1 MFPSTVDTP
10 AAAPTASNYR
20 NLSDNSLHHQLSQ
33 GISALNKQLV
43 NSGIY
48 LAFPASNICLEKAR
62 SKSNVDLALLD
73 RVVAL
78 NDEHNRRRNSAIPRE
93 ANEKRLIRGSSRRE
107 RRQRRYIIGDAAT
120 DPDSVANA
128 A

>member
-1 MFPSTVDTP
+1 MFPSTSDIPV
-10 AAAPTASNYR
+10 AAPTASTYR

-48 LAFPASNICLEKAR
+48 LAFPASQICLEKAR
-62 SKSNVDLALLD
+62 SKPSVDLTLLD

-78 NDEHNRRRNSAIPRE
+78 NDEHNRRRSAAIPRE

>member
-10 AAAPTASNYR
+10 VAAPTASNYR

-33 GISALNKQLV
+33 GISALNKQLA
-43 NSGIY
+43 NTGIL

-62 SKSNVDLALLD
+62 AEPGIDLTLLD

-78 NDEHNRRRNSAIPRE
+78 NTEHNRRRSTAIPRE